1 MAHMIFE
8 LDRGHTSFETWH
20 KCPQYITVDRP
31 VTEAEAYADLDYTIQ
46 KMPLYRTGCR
56 ETDKTHMRQVIGAN
70 ALVRTDHD
78 VDVFPSVGDEFTIY
92 QNRTMLDRLYAQ
104 LIKPN
109 ESEISVESVGTLQNG
124 RVAFINLLLGDFQ
137 LPGDASKTVNRLGV
151 FNSHGG
157 RRILTALHDVRV
169 QCLNTLKRAE
179 LTGRELGTL
188 FEIRHTTNVADRVS
202 DAVLA
207 LNKLRICAQEANAQ
221 MQQLSQASLTDQE
234 LDLYLQALIPDIP
247 RPNGRTSAEPAKH
260 RMGMR
265 HWLRSD
271 NGMTRDLQATWYGA
285 LQAATWHAGQARN
298 RKVFDAGDHFWSG
311 LYGNDNVFKQQ
322 ALTLALKGAGVAS

>member
-109 ESEISVESVGTLQNG
+109 ESEISV
-124 RVAFINLLLGDFQ
+124 
-137 LPGDASKTVNRLGV
+137 
-151 FNSHGG
+151 
-157 RRILTALHDVRV
+157 
-169 QCLNTLKRAE
+169 
-179 LTGRELGTL
+179 
-188 FEIRHTTNVADRVS
+188 
-202 DAVLA
+202 
-207 LNKLRICAQEANAQ
+207 
-221 MQQLSQASLTDQE
+221 
-234 LDLYLQALIPDIP
+234 
-247 RPNGRTSAEPAKH
+247 
-260 RMGMR
+260 
-265 HWLRSD
+265 
-271 NGMTRDLQATWYGA
+271 
-285 LQAATWHAGQARN
+285 
-298 RKVFDAGDHFWSG
+298 
-311 LYGNDNVFKQQ
+311 
-322 ALTLALKGAGVAS
+322 